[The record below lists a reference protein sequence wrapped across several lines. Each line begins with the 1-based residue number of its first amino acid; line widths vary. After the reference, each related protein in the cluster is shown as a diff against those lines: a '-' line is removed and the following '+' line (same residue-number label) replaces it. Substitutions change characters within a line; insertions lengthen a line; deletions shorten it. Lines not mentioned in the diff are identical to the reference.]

1 MENLMDAESQP
12 TDDEVTTTEENPGH
26 ANPNS
31 VLLTLSWGFFGVG
44 AYLLYWAI
52 SGWYGESRAEE
63 PKLAFAI
70 LLGVSAFPLG
80 LFVRRWAHRGFT
92 KALGNTL
99 TPGSPW

>member
-1 MENLMDAESQP
+1 MDAESKSTEDEIAP
-12 TDDEVTTTEENPGH
+12 TEQIPSVT
-26 ANPNS
+26 NPNS
-31 VLLTLSWGFFGVG
+31 VLLTFSWSFFGVG

-52 SGWYGESRAEE
+52 SGWYGESKAEE
-63 PKLAFAI
+63 GKLAFAT
-70 LLGVSAFPLG
+70 LLGVLAFPLG

>member
-1 MENLMDAESQP
+1 MDAETQSTEDENTP
-12 TDDEVTTTEENPGH
+12 TEPIPSAKNPH
-26 ANPNS
+26 S

-52 SGWYGESRAEE
+52 SVWYGEGGANEA
-63 PKLAFAI
+63 KLAFAI
-70 LLGVSAFPLG
+70 LLGVLAFPLG
-80 LFVRRWAHRGFT
+80 IFVRRWAHRGFT

>member
-1 MENLMDAESQP
+1 MDAESKSTADEIAP
-12 TDDEVTTTEENPGH
+12 TEQIPSVT
-26 ANPNS
+26 NPNS
-31 VLLTLSWGFFGVG
+31 VLLTFSWSFFGVG

-52 SGWYGESRAEE
+52 SGWYGESKAEE
-63 PKLAFAI
+63 GKLAFAT
-70 LLGVSAFPLG
+70 LLGVLAFPLG